1 MDNLAFKGIAVTAH
15 MALCNAFSM
24 NSHVCARLNV
34 KTQHRKNSETRQ
46 EICKWLGYLAQR
58 NVNLFLATSVSQT
71 FLNQIPLHSVFK
83 VTDVLIMALM
93 QITRDINLKRPPEKP
108 ARNVLSEEAQKKTNE
123 DKKRLFNT
131 PALSIYRGTYCPNPF
146 PSRPTLEVTV
156 CISKKI
162 HNLPPIASGPFSDWG
177 PTT

>member
-1 MDNLAFKGIAVTAH
+1 

-108 ARNVLSEEAQKKTNE
+108 TRNVLSEEAQKKTNE
-123 DKKRLFNT
+123 DNKRLFNT
-131 PALSIYRGTYCPNPF
+131 PALSISHIQPVKVHVILPTKMRGTYCLNPF
-146 PSRPTLEVTV
+146 SSRPTLSVSEDRAEQIKHLKSRIM
-156 CISKKI
+156 CI
-162 HNLPPIASGPFSDWG
+162 LQCPG
-177 PTT
+177 